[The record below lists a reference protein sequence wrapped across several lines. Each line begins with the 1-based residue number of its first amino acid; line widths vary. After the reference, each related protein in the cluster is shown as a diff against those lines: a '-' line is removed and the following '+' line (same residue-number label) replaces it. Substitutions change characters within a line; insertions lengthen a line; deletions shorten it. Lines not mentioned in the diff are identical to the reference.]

1 MELLNA
7 LEWRYASKKLNG
19 KRVPEDKVEKIMEAI
34 RIAPSSI
41 GLQSYSVIVIADPE
55 LKNQILPVA
64 NNQLQIVDSSHL
76 LVFAAWDKITTERV
90 EDYISLNAEKR
101 KVSLESLDGLK
112 SKLLNISKR
121 SDEEN
126 FELAARQAYIAFAT
140 GIAAAAE
147 ERVDATPMEGFNN
160 VALDELLNLKDKGLR
175 SLTLLPLGYREK
187 EKNWLVNLPKV
198 RREKEN
204 LFITEKVLLDKN

>member
-7 LEWRYASKKLNG
+7 LEWRYASKKMNG
-19 KRVPEDKVEKIMEAI
+19 KKVPEDKVEKILEAI
-34 RIAPSSI
+34 RLAPSSI
-41 GLQSYSVIVIADPE
+41 GLQPYSVLVITDPE
-55 LKNQILPVA
+55 LKKRILPIA
-64 NNQLQIVDSSHL
+64 NNQQQIVDSSHL
-76 LVFAAWDKITTERV
+76 LVFAAWDEITTDRV
-90 EDYISLNAEKR
+90 EDFIALNAKTR
-101 KVSLESLDGLK
+101 KVSMESLDGLR

-121 SDEEN
+121 SREEN
-126 FELAARQAYIAFAT
+126 FEWAARQTYIAFAT

-187 EKNWLVNLPKV
+187 EKDWLVNLPKV
-198 RREKEN
+198 RREKEKF
-204 LFITEKVLLDKN
+204 FITELT

>member
-7 LEWRYASKKLNG
+7 LEWRYASKKMNG
-19 KRVPEDKVEKIMEAI
+19 KRVPEDKVEKILEAI
-34 RIAPSSI
+34 RLAPSSI
-41 GLQSYSVIVIADPE
+41 GLQPYSVMVITDPE
-55 LKNQILPVA
+55 LKKKILPIA
-64 NNQLQIVDSSHL
+64 NNQQQIVDSSHL
-76 LVFAAWDKITTERV
+76 LVFAAWDEITTERV
-90 EDYISLNAEKR
+90 EDFISLNAKTR
-101 KVSLESLDGLK
+101 KVSMESLDGLR

-121 SDEEN
+121 SREEN
-126 FELAARQAYIAFAT
+126 FEWAARQTYIAFAT

-187 EKNWLVNLPKV
+187 EKDWLVNLPKV
-198 RREKEN
+198 RREKEKF
-204 LFITEKVLLDKN
+204 FIKELA

>member
-7 LEWRYASKKLNG
+7 LEWRYASKKMNG

>member
-1 MELLNA
+1 
-7 LEWRYASKKLNG
+7 
-19 KRVPEDKVEKIMEAI
+19 
-34 RIAPSSI
+34 
-41 GLQSYSVIVIADPE
+41 VIVIADPE

-64 NNQLQIVDSSHL
+64 NNQLQIVASSHL

-90 EDYISLNAEKR
+90 EDYISLNAQTR

-160 VALDELLNLKDKGLR
+160 VALDELLNLKDKSLR

>member
-7 LEWRYASKKLNG
+7 LEWRYASKKMNG

-160 VALDELLNLKDKGLR
+160 VALDELLNLKDKSLR